1 MHHFF
6 QKKRLDEKFEELTAT
21 NNFKTNKQKAN
32 QFYSKESFDKII
44 QEQKARIFCRNQK
57 MGSIGPSVLI
67 KGTLDKMHEKQEAK
81 KSKHKN

>member
-1 MHHFF
+1 M
-6 QKKRLDEKFEELTAT
+6 FEELTAT

-44 QEQKARIFCRNQK
+44 PVQKARIFCKNKKK
-57 MGSIGPSVLI
+57 MGSIGPSVLL
-67 KGTLDKMHEKQEAK
+67 KGTLNKMHEKQEAK